1 MRRTVALAAV
11 AMLAGCSLAPPYRP
25 PVAPAPV
32 AFKEAGPWTPAA
44 PSLPA
49 DGTWWTLFRDPVLN
63 GLEAQVASANPT
75 IQGAL
80 GRYEQAQAYL
90 GEVRSGLLPTV
101 GARADVTQNRQSDH
115 RPLRSANQPTYYA
128 ADTLG
133 GSVAWDLDLWGGL
146 RNRVAAGRAQVAAS
160 GDDLADIRL
169 ALEAQLAL
177 QYVELRGLDAQARL
191 LASTVEAYR
200 QADDLAQRR
209 FKGGIASEIDIARS
223 GALLADARAQLDDVA
238 AARALVEHAI
248 ASLVGRPASSFTLAA
263 AQTQPALPD
272 VPAGIP
278 STLLQRR
285 PDVAAAE
292 RRMFAA
298 NAGIG
303 VARAAFYPSLTLGG
317 GGGVQNTALAG
328 LVSAPNT
335 FWSIGPS
342 LVLSIFDGGRR
353 RAQLAVARAAWTQAT
368 ADYRGRVLQAFQD
381 VEDGLAQLHHFADEA
396 QAQDVA
402 TRDAAEAERQALIRY
417 DKGVVTYLDVST
429 AQETA
434 LGSRE
439 RALSLRTRQL
449 EASVRLIRALG
460 GGWTISPALARADGA
475 ADRRQVGASG

>member
-1 MRRTVALAAV
+1 MRRTFALALAG
-11 AMLAGCSLAPPYRP
+11 AAALAGCSLAPPYRP
-25 PVAPAPV
+25 PVTPAPV

-44 PSLPA
+44 PALPS
-49 DGTWWTLFRDPVLN
+49 DGTWWTLFDDPVLD
-63 GLEAQVASANPT
+63 GLERQVATANPT

-80 GRYEQAQAYL
+80 GRYSQAQAYL
-90 GEVRSGLLPTV
+90 NEARSGLLPTV

-128 ADTLG
+128 ADTIG
-133 GSVAWDLDLWGGL
+133 GTVAWDLDLWGGL
-146 RNRVAAGRAQVAAS
+146 RNRVAAGRAEAAAS
-160 GDDLADIRL
+160 GDDLAQIRL

-177 QYVELRGLDAQARL
+177 DYVDLRGLDARAKL
-191 LASTVEAYR
+191 LAATIEAYR

-223 GALLADARAQLDDVA
+223 GALLADARAQADDAA

-248 ASLVGRPASSFTLAA
+248 ASLVGRPATLFSLAA
-263 AQTQPALPD
+263 ADGQPAI
-272 VPAGIP
+272 PAIPATLP

-303 VARAAFYPSLTLGG
+303 VAKAAFYPSLALGG

-353 RAQLAVARAAWTQAT
+353 RAQLAVARGAWTTAT
-368 ADYRGRVLQAFQD
+368 ADYRADVLGAFQD
-381 VEDGLAQLHHFADEA
+381 VEDGLAQLHHFTDEARAEDEA
-396 QAQDVA
+396 Q
-402 TRDAAEAERQALIRY
+402 RDAAEAERQALIRY

-434 LGSRE
+434 LAARE
-439 RALSLRTRQL
+439 RALALRTRRL
-449 EASVRLIRALG
+449 EASVRLIRAMG
-460 GGWTISPALARADGA
+460 GGWNASPVVGQANA
-475 ADRRQVGASG
+475 AGTASVD